1 MVSGV
6 SARSYLNRS
15 FLLDRDDSTADFRS
29 DSHWFNTVKIP
40 RSAAE
45 AFLGPKQLEARARN
59 FYVLG
64 MSLGMLFDI
73 SGAPE
78 FLRALTRVLEE
89 WEIMAEGG
97 GSKVVSLVPYYS

>member
-1 MVSGV
+1 MIAQLTLRRLGRGRPDHP
-6 SARSYLNRS
+6 AL
-15 FLLDRDDSTADFRS
+15 
-29 DSHWFNTVKIP
+29 P

-59 FYVLG
+59 YYVLG